1 MSCMLLHYHLEHTT
15 NEHRYYIP
23 TVLHSNVGLSK
34 DLSQVIGGCV
44 QIMFAVGSAVPTI
57 LADRIGRRRPMIWG
71 VIGMG
76 LCMMMVSILLSF
88 RGQSNEHSTASAAIA
103 FFFLYMLV
111 DGASVN
117 CIPWCYVPE
126 ILPLHA
132 RSKGTAIGVSSNWIW
147 VCYTRID
154 CMTWVY
160 FANWI
165 LELLRCYDHPCHH
178 QPPAMEGVFD
188 IHVH

>member
-1 MSCMLLHYHLEHTT
+1 MLLHYHLEHTT

-23 TVLHSNVGLSK
+23 TVLHTNVGLSK

-165 LELLRCYDHPCHH
+165 LELLRCYDNTCHH
-178 QPPAMEGVFD
+178 QPPTMECVFD